1 MEVSSRRKKKEKGRL
16 SNKNLGEKRKKEEKV
31 SDEDKATARIDS
43 KMRAREIVDV
53 IEEESWTPIPQS
65 KIEAHTLNL

>member
-43 KMRAREIVDV
+43 KTRAREIVDV
-53 IEEESWTPIPQS
+53 IEEELRTPIPQS

>member
-1 MEVSSRRKKKEKGRL
+1 MEVSLRRKKKEKGRL
-16 SNKNLGEKRKKEEKV
+16 SHKNLGEKRKKEEKV

-43 KMRAREIVDV
+43 KTRAREIIDV
-53 IEEESWTPIPQS
+53 TEEESWTPIPQS